1 MQGTGE
7 ALAESHGVPATPS
20 NSCDSGEVMM
30 SHGGHTAGD
39 GLAGMVMVAI

>member
-20 NSCDSGEVMM
+20 NMLGEVTM

-39 GLAGMVMVAI
+39 GLPGMVMVAI